1 MSCFINCEASVTK
14 NIQAASEGPI
24 WDDLRQ
30 DLYRVQDTITI
41 TSEEYKNLLKLF
53 ARLCISLREKE
64 IEYSSTFQG
73 HPVSKVISC
82 SVMSDSLWPMD
93 YSLPG
98 SSLSMEFSRQEYWSE
113 LAFPSPED
121 LPNPVIKPGSPA
133 LQTDSLPLSYQG
145 SPCVQ
150 KQLKNSQVQKNL
162 DTR

>member
-30 DLYRVQDTITI
+30 DLYRVQDTIRI

-82 SVMSDSLWPMD
+82 SVMSDSL
-93 YSLPG
+93 
-98 SSLSMEFSRQEYWSE
+98 
-113 LAFPSPED
+113 
-121 LPNPVIKPGSPA
+121 
-133 LQTDSLPLSYQG
+133 
-145 SPCVQ
+145 
-150 KQLKNSQVQKNL
+150 
-162 DTR
+162 